1 MAEDAAKKVQEQTPK
16 MNAIQRIG
24 NLITAITGRVCY
36 IHTTAKP
43 DINWLLQNTELPCAY
58 LFEQETKNE
67 VLAGG
72 QIVQRVRVGV
82 FFVAETKAQFNTDV
96 TREIVE
102 NERVALLGWF
112 AEVKRRAEWQTWT
125 MIDSSDIY
133 DGSTRLVAGYA
144 LNVEAVEL
152 YGVCADG
159 GGLYERV
166 LKITHNGEY
175 DVVSYDKVE
184 VDVPAVE
191 IREQN
196 KLWLNVESEEGYII
210 VNERQ

>member
-1 MAEDAAKKVQEQTPK
+1 
-16 MNAIQRIG
+16 MNATQRIG

-43 DINWLLQNTELPCAY
+43 DINWLLQNAELPCAY

-72 QIVQRVRVGV
+72 QIVQRVSVGV

-96 TREIVE
+96 TRDIIEG
-102 NERVALLGWF
+102 ERVALLGWF
-112 AEVKRRAEWQTWT
+112 AEVKRRAEWQTWQ
-125 MIDSSDIY
+125 MIDSSDVY

-159 GGLYERV
+159 GGVYERTIH
-166 LKITHNGEY
+166 ITKNGTY
-175 DVVSYDKVE
+175 DVVDYDKAE
-184 VDVPAVE
+184 VAVQGLWINGDKLVLDVD
-191 IREQN
+191 
-196 KLWLNVESEEGYII
+196 SEDGKII
-210 VNERQ
+210 LSEK

>member
-1 MAEDAAKKVQEQTPK
+1 

-24 NLITAITGRVCY
+24 KLITAITGRVCY

-43 DINWLLQNTELPCAY
+43 DINWLLQNAELPCAY
-58 LFEQETKNE
+58 LFEQEAKNE
-67 VLAGG
+67 VLTGG

-82 FFVAETKAQFNTDV
+82 FFVSETKAQFNTDV
-96 TREIVE
+96 TREIIE
-102 NERVALLGWF
+102 AERVALLGWF
-112 AEVKRRAEWQTWT
+112 AEVKRRAEWQTWQ
-125 MIDSSDIY
+125 MIDSSDVY

-144 LNVEAVEL
+144 LNIEAVEL

-175 DVVSYDKVE
+175 DVTAYDKADVNVLGLWIHEDKLIMDVASEDGKIILVE
-184 VDVPAVE
+184 
-191 IREQN
+191 
-196 KLWLNVESEEGYII
+196 K
-210 VNERQ
+210 